1 MPNPVTKMPAPVT
14 PEMAGTPENRAEVL
28 LQPIAA
34 PSILG
39 LYGFAAATFMVA
51 AHIAHWYGS
60 SNTELYLAPFA
71 AVFGGLAQFLAGM
84 WAFKARDAL
93 ATAMHGMWG
102 AFWIAYGIL
111 NLLFASGDLARPQ
124 GAFPALGFWFIGL
137 AAITWVGTATATA
150 ESKGLTSV
158 LAFLALGSTL
168 FAIGQIAGNNK
179 IDILAGWSFIISA
192 VLAWYVAS
200 AIMLQSAFGK
210 EVWPLGKTERALHSA
225 AFNFGFGEPGV
236 KHGQ

>member
-71 AVFGGLAQFLAGM
+71 AVFGGLAQFPGSVPRRQPR
-84 WAFKARDAL
+84 KAR
-93 ATAMHGMWG
+93 
-102 AFWIAYGIL
+102 
-111 NLLFASGDLARPQ
+111 
-124 GAFPALGFWFIGL
+124 
-137 AAITWVGTATATA
+137 V
-150 ESKGLTSV
+150 
-158 LAFLALGSTL
+158 
-168 FAIGQIAGNNK
+168 
-179 IDILAGWSFIISA
+179 
-192 VLAWYVAS
+192 
-200 AIMLQSAFGK
+200 
-210 EVWPLGKTERALHSA
+210 
-225 AFNFGFGEPGV
+225 
-236 KHGQ
+236 

>member
-1 MPNPVTKMPAPVT
+1 MTNPVVKMPAT
-14 PEMAGTPENRAEVL
+14 TMPEMPVTPENRAEVL

-111 NLLFASGDLARPQ
+111 NLLFASGDLVRPN

-137 AAITWVGTATATA
+137 AAITWVGTAAAAA
-150 ESKGLTSV
+150 ESKALTSV

-168 FAIGQIAGNNK
+168 FAIGQIGGNDK
-179 IDILAGWSFIISA
+179 IDILPAG
-192 VLAWYVAS
+192 AS
-200 AIMLQSAFGK
+200 SSRPYSLGTQQAELCCKAPLEKRFGLSEK
-210 EVWPLGKTERALHSA
+210 PNERSTALHLTSA
-225 AFNFGFGEPGV
+225 LVNLE
-236 KHGQ
+236 